1 MDRDATEILF
11 QPQFAAHNGQAI
23 GAEALARRRDPQLGR
38 VGPAAMAAAAEWPA
52 PLRLSLNVTAAD
64 LADAG
69 FVRSVVAMATEAGFA
84 PERLTIEITEQ
95 ALIADLDL
103 VADRLRRL
111 GDHGIRVAL
120 DDFGAGFCNFSYLK
134 RLPLHCLKLDRSMV
148 EGIDEDPRDLA
159 VLRGIV
165 AMATALGLEVIAEGV
180 ETEPQRAAVAGEG
193 CAAWQGFLGA
203 APIPGAE
210 LVRMAR

>member
-1 MDRDATEILF
+1 MDRDAPEILF
-11 QPQFAAHNGQAI
+11 QPQFAAHNGHMI
-23 GAEALARRRDPQLGR
+23 GAEALARCRYPQLDR
-38 VGPAAMAAAAEWPA
+38 VGPAALAAATEWPA

-64 LADAG
+64 LAEAG
-69 FVRSVVAMATEAGFA
+69 FVGSVVAMTAEARFP

-95 ALIADLDL
+95 ALIADLYL

-111 GDHGIRVAL
+111 ADHGIRVAL

-134 RLPLHCLKLDRSMV
+134 RLPLHCLKLDRSMI
-148 EGIDEDPRDLA
+148 EGIDEDSRDLA

-180 ETEPQRAAVAGEG
+180 ETERQRAAVASEG
-193 CAAWQGFLGA
+193 CTAWQGFLGA
-203 APIPGAE
+203 APMTAAE
-210 LVRMAR
+210 LARMAR